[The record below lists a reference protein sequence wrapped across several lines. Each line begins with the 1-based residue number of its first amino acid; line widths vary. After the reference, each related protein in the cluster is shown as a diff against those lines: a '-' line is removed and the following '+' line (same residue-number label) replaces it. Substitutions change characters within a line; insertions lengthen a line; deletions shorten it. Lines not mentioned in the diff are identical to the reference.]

1 VKKLFT
7 FKKLSTQ
14 ITFLVGTIILIVAGG
29 VAGYMQFRIITEIGR
44 HSHLNLQYKL
54 LELEEKASVA
64 FIDAVYKTESIKNLA
79 SAYFNLD
86 EYKEDPENY
95 VEQLNEA
102 MGGFIYNTINE
113 FEYITAAYF
122 ILHPDLA
129 GEPFVVEIFYV
140 QTDDGIV
147 FMDEFPLY
155 EDYDESDPDMQWFYG
170 AYNTGNPYWSP
181 VYADETG
188 VTMVSYT
195 IPVFVGGVKVGVAGV
210 DIAITNIENLIR
222 EVSAYKTG
230 FAFLEDRYGEF
241 FETNELIG
249 SFSAADKERLS
260 ATAGAN
266 IGEVFEI
273 NLDKKYM
280 ASALP
285 LINDYTLYIIAPKS
299 EVNAEVTASLTRFSV
314 IFVVA
319 YTIVLIVAFII
330 GKRMGR
336 PLAALSAFMRRAGTT
351 GDILYT
357 PEDEQALNSAI
368 ENGGEIGQLVKDSGV
383 FIDHIIAASG
393 ELESIANGDLTV
405 EIKALSGQDTMANSL
420 NKMIENLNKLF
431 NEVHNSATQVSNGSS
446 QISNGASSLS
456 SGAVE
461 QAASIEELS
470 TSIENIR
477 IQTSR
482 NAEIAKQAAV
492 MSDEISANAE
502 KGSAQMNHMIQA
514 VTEINAASEQISRV
528 IKVIDDI
535 AFQTNILALNAA
547 VEAARAGQHGKGF
560 AVVAEEVRN
569 LASKSA
575 EAAKNTGGLIEN
587 SVEKANLGM
596 SIAAETADSL
606 KEIVTGINHSAE
618 TINKIAEE
626 CHEQA
631 NLISMLNNG
640 IEQVS
645 QIVQQNSAAAQESA
659 ASSQEM
665 NAQSVM
671 LENLISQFKLKGG
684 NTGLRK

>member
-1 VKKLFT
+1 LEDIKGEFTETNNFIRQLSAGEKNTLTNTATNNLNSVFEVELNGVKYLGS
-7 FKKLSTQ
+7 STQ
-14 ITFLVGTIILIVAGG
+14 LFNEYILIV
-29 VAGYMQFRIITEIGR
+29 
-44 HSHLNLQYKL
+44 L
-54 LELEEKASVA
+54 
-64 FIDAVYKTESIKNLA
+64 
-79 SAYFNLD
+79 
-86 EYKEDPENY
+86 
-95 VEQLNEA
+95 
-102 MGGFIYNTINE
+102 
-113 FEYITAAYF
+113 
-122 ILHPDLA
+122 
-129 GEPFVVEIFYV
+129 
-140 QTDDGIV
+140 
-147 FMDEFPLY
+147 
-155 EDYDESDPDMQWFYG
+155 
-170 AYNTGNPYWSP
+170 
-181 VYADETG
+181 
-188 VTMVSYT
+188 
-195 IPVFVGGVKVGVAGV
+195 
-210 DIAITNIENLIR
+210 
-222 EVSAYKTG
+222 
-230 FAFLEDRYGEF
+230 
-241 FETNELIG
+241 
-249 SFSAADKERLS
+249 
-260 ATAGAN
+260 
-266 IGEVFEI
+266 
-273 NLDKKYM
+273 
-280 ASALP
+280 
-285 LINDYTLYIIAPKS
+285 APKS
-299 EVNAEVTASLTRFSV
+299 EVNAEVTASLIRFSV

-357 PEDEQALNSAI
+357 PEDEKALNSAI

-405 EIKALSGQDTMANSL
+405 EIKALSARDTMANSL
-420 NKMIENLNKLF
+420 NKMINNLNSLF
-431 NEVHNSATQVSNGSS
+431 NEVHNSAAQVSNGSS

-470 TSIENIR
+470 ASIENIR
-477 IQTSR
+477 IQTSK
-482 NAEIAKQAAV
+482 NAEIAKQAAI

-502 KGSAQMNHMIQA
+502 KGSTQMSNMIQA

-596 SIAAETADSL
+596 SIAAETSDSL

-618 TINKIAEE
+618 TINKIADE
-626 CHEQA
+626 CREQA
-631 NLISMLNNG
+631 NSISALNNG

-665 NAQSVM
+665 NAQANV
-671 LENLISQFKLKGG
+671 LENLISQFRLKW
-684 NTGLRK
+684 